1 MDTSWVEHEFA
12 AVTLR
17 DQRQRPSLLA
27 IVERLSHHPEW
38 SFSANCG
45 PALRK
50 AGWRLFSQ
58 PDVELQ
64 TAHRQAS
71 LERAGACPRV
81 LVVQDTTD
89 LNYHTHGKTQG
100 LGVLGGPNIAGLS
113 LHSALLLDAQGVPL
127 GLLGQ
132 RIWAPS
138 AQGRP
143 LPNYRYPLA
152 EKESHRWVEALTWVN
167 QHLAQHPDVTV
178 VADREADFY
187 AYLAWPRPANT
198 SLLVRVQHLH
208 RGVDW
213 HGHRLPLSQVPFF
226 VRGQRR
232 VEVARQSGQAAQ
244 SVDLSVDVQ
253 PLRCPPAERR
263 TGASVAVWVV
273 RAWEV
278 APASKGEAI
287 DWYLLST
294 KPIHTL
300 EEAYAQLDTYCLRW
314 RIERFHYVLKQGL
327 RVERLQFD
335 QVARLSKALQV
346 YSVIAWHLL
355 YLTHQVRHT
364 PQEPAQLHLSE
375 PQVAML
381 EALTGRQ
388 MLTLQQV
395 VLSIAGL
402 AGFQATKKQPLPGEK
417 LLWRGLDT
425 FYQLCQGWDLARVQI
440 YGTG

>member
-1 MDTSWVEHEFA
+1 MDTSWVRREFA
-12 AVTLR
+12 DIALR

-27 IVERLSHHPEW
+27 IAERLSQHPEC

-71 LERAGACPRV
+71 LERADACPRI

-89 LNYHTHGKTQG
+89 LNYNTHAQTQG
-100 LGVLGGPNIAGLS
+100 LGILGGPDIAGLS
-113 LHSALLLDAQGVPL
+113 MHSALLLNGQGVPL

-152 EKESHRWVEALTWVN
+152 EKESHRWVEVLTWVN
-167 QHLAQHPDVTV
+167 QYLAHHPDVTV

-187 AYLAWPRPANT
+187 EYLAWPRPANT

-213 HGHRLPLSQVPFF
+213 HGHRMPLEAVPFF
-226 VRGQRR
+226 LRGQRR
-232 VEVARQSGQAAQ
+232 VEIPRQSGQSAQ
-244 SVDLSVDVQ
+244 TVDLSVDVQ
-253 PLRCPPAERR
+253 PLTCPPAERR
-263 TGASVAVWVV
+263 TGSAIAVWVV

-278 APASKGEAI
+278 APASKQEAI

-300 EEAYAQLDTYCLRW
+300 EQAYEQLDTYCLRW

-335 QVARLSKALQV
+335 HFTRLSKALQV
-346 YSVIAWHLL
+346 YSVVAWHLL

-364 PQEPAQLHLSE
+364 PQEPALEHLSE
-375 PQVAML
+375 QQVTLL
-381 EALTGRQ
+381 ETLTGRQ
-388 MLTLQQV
+388 VRTLQQV

-402 AGFQATKKQPLPGEK
+402 AGFCPTKKQPLPGEK
-417 LLWRGLDT
+417 LLWRGLAT
-425 FYQLCQGWDLARVQI
+425 FHQLCQGWNLAREQI